1 MINHDSSESKCT
13 ESAQLLTSKLNMP
26 FVNFLLSQEGAGS
39 LWCNESEGVVDVVCF
54 CDEFV
59 NQLLP
64 GGKGVSP
71 D

>member
-1 MINHDSSESKCT
+1 
-13 ESAQLLTSKLNMP
+13 MP